1 MKKVLSFLLALC
13 LLCSLTL
20 TASAATRDVS
30 TLDGFLSKLILSG
43 YFYDYDCDTINEKEA
58 SGVINY
64 YTAVMKVFSSP
75 SCIDMDAYDMAKN
88 HYGLRFA
95 NEGNYR
101 TLPLTDAK
109 WLYQNIFN
117 WSDATWENMLAYAQ
131 SRGGYL
137 DSGRQYV
144 YIKNGKLYC
153 MGADR
158 GDWPNRL
165 ETLAKRQNGNR
176 IEVVLNWYT
185 TEDYYGTP
193 NMLKNRIYAEVEQKD
208 IGGKNYWT
216 VYRTKKL
223 GTSENPLA
231 VGGFDDVVSTDY
243 YADPVV
249 WAVGNGITNGVAP
262 RQFNPK
268 GACTRGHIVT
278 FLWRACGSPEP
289 ETAASSFSDVQDTN
303 QYYYK
308 AVLWASENGITSGT
322 GDGKF
327 SPNKTCTRDQ
337 AVTFLWRSQGE
348 PEAAPSSA
356 FTDVKAGSFYED
368 AVNWAVANGVTSGTG
383 SGKFSPGKT
392 CTRGDIVTFLYRAE
406 Q

>member
-20 TASAATRDVS
+20 TASAARPGMDHVDTPEA
-30 TLDGFLSKLILSG
+30 FLNRWLSAG
-43 YFYDYDCDTINEKEA
+43 NSGNDYDCEQPSYA
-58 SGVINY
+58 SVLQH
-64 YTAVMKVFSSP
+64 S
-75 SCIDMDAYDMAKN
+75 
-88 HYGLRFA
+88 
-95 NEGNYR
+95 
-101 TLPLTDAK
+101 
-109 WLYQNIFN
+109 IFN
-117 WSDATWENMLAYAQ
+117 ML
-131 SRGGYL
+131 
-137 DSGRQYV
+137 SG
-144 YIKNGKLYC
+144 L
-153 MGADR
+153 
-158 GDWPNRL
+158 RL
-165 ETLAKRQNGNR
+165 ETYGIKLEWDRSLQKNKLSLSDARWLCES
-176 IEVVLNWYT
+176 ILNWPAGAWEEMVQQAQNNKGYLSAYKMIELRGDYLYGPDPAGLAFGT
-185 TEDYYGTP
+185 GIQVVSRQQSGSRLEMVFDFYAGSHNDTEPPMYDGRFYA
-193 NMLKNRIYAEVEQKD
+193 MLEQKNLN
-208 IGGKNYWT
+208 GKNYWT
-216 VYRTKKL
+216 LRRTL
-223 GTSENPLA
+223 EVGDEENPLA

-249 WAVGNGITNGVAP
+249 WAVGNGITNGSAP

-289 ETAASSFSDVQDTN
+289 ETAASSFSDVQDAN

-322 GDGKF
+322 GDGNF